1 MSFDMEGLSL
11 AFFGQVFS
19 IVLIDIV
26 LSGDNAVVI
35 GMAARSLSPR
45 QRKRAIVFGALGAIG
60 LRIAFTAMA
69 AILLLIPL
77 LRFAGG
83 VVLVWIAW
91 KLLRQDADEHND
103 VAEAKNLLE
112 AIRII
117 VMADVIM
124 SLDNI
129 LAVGAASHGNIAL
142 LLFGLFLSIGIIMF
156 CSNVVAILMNR
167 LPILVFA
174 GGAVLLWVAA
184 EMMAKDTLVGGIL
197 TQALGQSAYHTYET
211 TLPPAVTLGVLA
223 LYLLLHRHRLL
234 RRLRVAAHAPEHGA
248 QEVEVH

>member
-1 MSFDMEGLSL
+1 MSFDVEGLSL

-19 IVLIDIV
+19 IILIDIV

-45 QRKRAIVFGALGAIG
+45 QRKRAILFGAAGAIG
-60 LRIAFTAMA
+60 LRIVFTSMA
-69 AILLLIPL
+69 AVLLLVPL
-77 LRFAGG
+77 LRFVGG

-91 KLLRQDADEHND
+91 KLLRQDAEDHSD
-103 VAEAKNLLE
+103 VAEAKNMLE

-142 LLFGLFLSIGIIMF
+142 LLFGLVLSIGIIMF
-156 CSNVVAILMNR
+156 CSNIVAIMMNR
-167 LPILVFA
+167 FPLLVFA
-174 GGAVLLWVAA
+174 GGAILLWVAA
-184 EMMAKDTLVGGIL
+184 EMMAKDTFVGGFLI
-197 TQALGQSAYHTYET
+197 QALGESAHHTYET
-211 TLPPAVTLGVLA
+211 TLPPAVTLGVLVV
-223 LYLLLHRHRLL
+223 YFIL
-234 RRLRVAAHAPEHGA
+234 RRLRVAARAPGHAP
-248 QEVEVH
+248 QEVEMH